1 MSDSTPTGALELPPA
16 QRWRAFAVCV
26 TVAALTI
33 LDLTKVNVALP
44 AIEHSLDA
52 SSTSLQLI
60 VSGYILTFGLAL
72 VPAGRLGDFRSRK
85 VFFIIGLTLFTVMSV
100 ACALAPTSDVLLVAR
115 LLQGVAAGI
124 QMPQVI
130 GLIQQMFHGRERG
143 KAFGLFG
150 AMIGVSTAFGP
161 TIGGLLI
168 ALGGEQSGWRW
179 IFWMNLPLGILAL
192 VLAAKFLPTTRGLAG
207 KLSLDPLG
215 TILFAVTVISLMWPF
230 LFTTGTPADVPARWW
245 LLVVFVLA
253 AAAFIAWER
262 RYAASGK
269 HPLVPLD
276 LFRVASFRNGTLL
289 STLYFS
295 AIPGMFLL
303 TTLYLQEGLG
313 ILPVYAGMVSIGFA
327 LVSAYTSWRSG
338 TMVDTYGRPLVV
350 VGLVVVLAGIAALIM
365 SALFATPAATPWLMA
380 GALVIAGAGGG
391 VVVSPNQ
398 TLTLHEIRVSQGG
411 LAGSVG
417 QLGQRIGTAVGT
429 AIGLALYYATIFAAG
444 GRDTG
449 IATYHQAYLRG
460 MLAVTLLLALS
471 LAVGVADMGRRR
483 RTP

>member
-179 IFWMNLPLGILAL
+179 IFWMNLPSASS
-192 VLAAKFLPTTRGLAG
+192 R
-207 KLSLDPLG
+207 SC
-215 TILFAVTVISLMWPF
+215 S
-230 LFTTGTPADVPARWW
+230 
-245 LLVVFVLA
+245 
-253 AAAFIAWER
+253 R
-262 RYAASGK
+262 RSSC
-269 HPLVPLD
+269 
-276 LFRVASFRNGTLL
+276 RR
-289 STLYFS
+289 
-295 AIPGMFLL
+295 
-303 TTLYLQEGLG
+303 
-313 ILPVYAGMVSIGFA
+313 
-327 LVSAYTSWRSG
+327 R
-338 TMVDTYGRPLVV
+338 
-350 VGLVVVLAGIAALIM
+350 
-365 SALFATPAATPWLMA
+365 
-380 GALVIAGAGGG
+380 
-391 VVVSPNQ
+391 
-398 TLTLHEIRVSQGG
+398 
-411 LAGSVG
+411 AGSPESC
-417 QLGQRIGTAVGT
+417 RSTRSA
-429 AIGLALYYATIFAAG
+429 
-444 GRDTG
+444 RSCS
-449 IATYHQAYLRG
+449 R
-460 MLAVTLLLALS
+460 
-471 LAVGVADMGRRR
+471 
-483 RTP
+483 